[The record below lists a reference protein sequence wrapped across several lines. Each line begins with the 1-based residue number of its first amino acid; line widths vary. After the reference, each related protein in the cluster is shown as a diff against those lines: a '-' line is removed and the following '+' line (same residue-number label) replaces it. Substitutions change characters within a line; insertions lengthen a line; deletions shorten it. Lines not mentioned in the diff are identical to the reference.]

1 MKQRIILVID
11 DDLDLRT
18 SVAEVLEEAGFQ
30 AVTAS
35 NGRDALRLLLEEEL
49 HPHLILLDLMMPV
62 MDGWA
67 FRAEQAKNRRLDSIP
82 VVLFSAYSVH
92 PEVVDR
98 MKVAGFL
105 KKPMSLRAL
114 LDTVDRFATAASDD
128 EGATAQKRPR

>member
-1 MKQRIILVID
+1 MKPRIILVID

-18 SVAEVLEEAGFQ
+18 SVAEVLEEAGYQ

-67 FRAEQAKNRRLDSIP
+67 FRAEQAKNLRLESIP
-82 VVLFSAYSVH
+82 VVLFSAYALQ

-105 KKPMSLRAL
+105 RKPMGLSAL
-114 LDTVDRFATAASDD
+114 LDTVERFATAASDD
-128 EGATAQKRPR
+128 ERATAQKRPR

>member
-11 DDLDLRT
+11 DDLDLRS

-35 NGRDALRLLLEEEL
+35 NGRDALRLLLEEQL
-49 HPHLILLDLMMPV
+49 HPDLILLDLMMPV

-82 VVLFSAYSVH
+82 VVLFSAYSVQ

-114 LDTVDRFATAASDD
+114 LDTVERFSTVGS
-128 EGATAQKRPR
+128 

>member
-11 DDLDLRT
+11 DDLDLRS

-49 HPHLILLDLMMPV
+49 HPDLILLDLMMPV

-67 FRAEQAKNRRLDSIP
+67 FRAEQAKNLRLDSIP
-82 VVLFSAYSVH
+82 VVLFSAYSVQ

-114 LDTVDRFATAASDD
+114 LDTVERFASASSDD
-128 EGATAQKRPR
+128 GGATAQKRS